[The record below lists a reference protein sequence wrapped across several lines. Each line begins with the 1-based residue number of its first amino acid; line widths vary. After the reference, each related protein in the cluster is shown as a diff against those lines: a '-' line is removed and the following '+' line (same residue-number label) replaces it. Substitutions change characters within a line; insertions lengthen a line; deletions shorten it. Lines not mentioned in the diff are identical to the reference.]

1 MSEQIMKLTH
11 RSEFTEVRQESLHFD
26 SIMNPARYES
36 ISATWAN
43 VTYARKSYLLWSDAY
58 LGSYQTI

>member
-26 SIMNPARYES
+26 SIMHPARYES

-43 VTYARKSYLLWSDAY
+43 VTYARKSYLL
-58 LGSYQTI
+58 